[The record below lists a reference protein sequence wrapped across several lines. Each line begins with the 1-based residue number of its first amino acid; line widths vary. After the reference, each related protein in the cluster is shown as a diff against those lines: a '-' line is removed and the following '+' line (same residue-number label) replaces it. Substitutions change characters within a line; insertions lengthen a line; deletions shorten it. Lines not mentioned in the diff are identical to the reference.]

1 VNYIVKHTT
10 VYRGGHAQDPGYR
23 STVVIEG
30 NREYA
35 FLSHP
40 DGNNVRRVETRRADD
55 PAFALNFRRVAD
67 RHAFKKAPALE
78 AAIKAY
84 LAQYPHEVA

>member
-23 STVVIEG
+23 STIVIEG

-40 DGNNVRRVETRRADD
+40 DGSNVRHVETRKADN
-55 PAFALNFRRVAD
+55 PAFALNFRKVNAGSAAKR
-67 RHAFKKAPALE
+67 APGLE
-78 AAIKAY
+78 ACIKAY
-84 LAQYPHEVA
+84 LASVMEVA